1 VRLFVTVGLEAFPF
15 DRLVS
20 AVDDAVSEGLI
31 SPDTFVQYGSS
42 RTPLVAAQGRPY
54 LEYAEMLERISDCD
68 AVVGHA
74 GVGTVMACR
83 ALNRVPI
90 VVPRQRGLGEH
101 LDDHQ
106 CPFAEMLEREGLAYV
121 ARGSGTLLRD
131 ELVELARNV
140 DEPRSIAPSGPA
152 PEASLAAHL
161 RSVLCA
167 LDTGKR

>member
-1 VRLFVTVGLEAFPF
+1 MRLFVTVGLEAFPF

-31 SPDTFVQYGSS
+31 DSDTFIQYGSS
-42 RTPLVAAQGRPY
+42 LTPLVAATGCPY

-90 VVPRQRGLGEH
+90 VVPRQRSLGEH

-106 CPFAEMLEREGLAYV
+106 CAFADMLEREGLAYA

-131 ELVELARNV
+131 EVVDLARNV
-140 DEPRSIAPSGPA
+140 AEPRPSAPDGSA
-152 PEASLAAHL
+152 PGASLAAHL
-161 RSVLCA
+161 RRLLCD
-167 LDTGKR
+167 LDTGQR